1 MHPKSKMRAL
11 ITVAA
16 VVLLSA
22 GSSGCMATVRPTGSG
37 VVYVREA
44 PPRAIREA
52 RPVSPG
58 RNYVWI
64 PGHYQYQGRAYVWV
78 SGRYE
83 RPAFDNIRRWEP
95 GKWHHDRNG
104 YYWVEGGWR

>member
-1 MHPKSKMRAL
+1 MYPTSRTRAL
-11 ITVAA
+11 ITAAA

-22 GSSGCMATVRPTGSG
+22 GTTSCTATVRPRAG
-37 VVYVREA
+37 VAYVTQA
-44 PPRAIREA
+44 PPRAIREV

-64 PGHYQYQGRAYVWV
+64 PGHYQYEGRAYVWV

-83 RPAFDNIRRWEP
+83 RPAFDNFNRWQP

-104 YYWVEGGWR
+104 WYWVEGGWR